1 MEYKVLN
8 PVSYTTDITTE
19 IIKICEESLHSDPE
33 YMELNKDGINFHS
46 IIPYGSSENP
56 YFLAKTVFKFIG
68 ISGDKYHIKNN
79 LIADIHYIKA
89 KINYNKKD
97 PVNMLSRQGLMK
109 VMYIGKTKLSETF
122 QRYIFDL
129 LDVMWKKNKD
139 MIISE
144 LNVIT
149 KELETEK
156 LKRKELQLKVDESR
170 FLYEAF
176 ADEENHGIEDHKELT
191 ILRRKYF
198 KPYYIYVM
206 NWDNIHEKCNKQ
218 LTTPIVKTKMRKK
231 KSNEYEGIN
240 LSDTDEETKSNKEIE
255 LIPTANIK
263 KDNQSITQFMST
275 LVDQYDINDID
286 IKYLKENENEYF
298 YIKITSKKITKPEA
312 DFDSDPAYKFID
324 VIYLKDACHYNE
336 MKQFIN
342 ENNKEYITGAKYY
355 QLSYAELLN
364 ARSRTFIEKNKHI
377 LLNI

>member
-1 MEYKVLN
+1 
-8 PVSYTTDITTE
+8 
-19 IIKICEESLHSDPE
+19 
-33 YMELNKDGINFHS
+33 
-46 IIPYGSSENP
+46 
-56 YFLAKTVFKFIG
+56 
-68 ISGDKYHIKNN
+68 
-79 LIADIHYIKA
+79 
-89 KINYNKKD
+89 
-97 PVNMLSRQGLMK
+97 
-109 VMYIGKTKLSETF
+109 
-122 QRYIFDL
+122 
-129 LDVMWKKNKD
+129 
-139 MIISE
+139 
-144 LNVIT
+144 
-149 KELETEK
+149 
-156 LKRKELQLKVDESR
+156 
-170 FLYEAF
+170 
-176 ADEENHGIEDHKELT
+176 
-191 ILRRKYF
+191 
-198 KPYYIYVM
+198 M